1 MFAAVMR
8 EVGETNLDV
17 CDGVEVSDF

>member
-17 CDGVEVSDF
+17 RDGVEVSDF